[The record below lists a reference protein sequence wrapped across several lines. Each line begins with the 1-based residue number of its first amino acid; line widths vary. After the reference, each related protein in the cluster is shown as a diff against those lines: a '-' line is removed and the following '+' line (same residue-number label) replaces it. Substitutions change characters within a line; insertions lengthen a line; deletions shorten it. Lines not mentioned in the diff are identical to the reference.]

1 VVFICSPYQRRLT
14 LIKPAIAAVAQHARM
29 PVALFALGF
38 RPLYLLAGAY
48 AALAVPLWAA
58 QYLGWLPGANPLWHA
73 HEMLFGYAFAVI
85 AGFLLTA
92 VRAWTGRPTPTG
104 AALAGIAALWVAA
117 RVLALFSLAAA
128 AVAGM
133 LFAIAVAWGIGK
145 PLLASGN
152 RRNYFFIALV
162 LALGAAG
169 ILFQHA
175 ARLALTLGLDVVLF
189 VIAVMAGRVVPM
201 FTNNGV
207 PGAKATRQPLLERA
221 ALGSVLALIACDAL
235 GLDAAAAPVA
245 LAAAALHAAR
255 LALWDP
261 LRALA
266 KPIVWILHLS
276 YAWLVAHLALRGL
289 AGFGLA
295 PAALA
300 THALTIGAIGGLTL
314 GMMTRTSR
322 GHTARP
328 LVAGAAEVAA
338 YVMVQLAAATRVL
351 VPLAVPEFYVAAVIG
366 SATLWSAAF
375 AAFTLAYI
383 PVLTR
388 PRLDGKPG

>member
-1 VVFICSPYQRRLT
+1 
-14 LIKPAIAAVAQHARM
+14 M

-58 QYLGWLPGANPLWHA
+58 QYSGWLPGANPLWHA

-145 PLLASGN
+145 PLLAAGN

-383 PVLTR
+383 PILTR